1 MNNEY
6 YIFLGDVVKS
16 QKIKNKAEFGDKLVQ
31 TCIEINNLYNKDFF
45 VDIKLL
51 KDINEI
57 GGIIKNF
64 KDIYR
69 IADLFNQAIRPEK
82 IRIVL
87 YKGPIEIGLNSN
99 DFLKMS
105 GYGIHQAYT
114 VMGFLK
120 KEKVLFRM
128 VTGDK
133 VLDNLITNNINFILY
148 IKGQRTDRQVEI
160 VNVYDK
166 IQNQALTG
174 EKFGVIPQTVSSH
187 VVKSKW
193 SMIRIAED
201 RLNDALSKYLERNI
215 DEI

>member
-1 MNNEY
+1 MNNDY

-16 QKIKNKAEFGDKLVQ
+16 RKIKKKAEFRDKLDQ
-31 TCIEINNLYNKDFF
+31 TCFEINDLYNKDFF

-57 GGIIKNF
+57 GGILENF
-64 KDIYR
+64 KDIYKVV
-69 IADLFNQAIRPEK
+69 DHFNQAIRPEK

-87 YKGPIEIGLNSN
+87 YKGPIEMGLNSN

-105 GYGIHQAYT
+105 GYGVHQTYT

-128 VTGDK
+128 ITGDK
-133 VLDNLITNNINFILY
+133 VLDNLVTNSINFILY

-160 VNVYDK
+160 VKVYDK

-193 SMIRIAED
+193 SMVRIAEN
-201 RLNDALSKYLERNI
+201 RLNDALSIYLERNN
-215 DEI
+215 D